1 VTTFLLASAEK
12 HDVNILRVPLDEL
25 LIGTVAFLLV
35 FFALAKFV
43 FPRIS
48 KTLDERADAIE
59 GGIKRAQDSQDEA
72 TALLESYKAQLAD
85 ARTEAAAIR
94 NQAQAEKATIIEQ
107 AKSEAATAA
116 AAVTERASASIEAER
131 AQAVVSL
138 RRDVSDLALT
148 LAGKVVGETLQ
159 DDAKA
164 RATVDRFIAELEAQ
178 AAK

>member
-1 VTTFLLASAEK
+1 VTHILLAAENA
-12 HDVNILRVPLDEL
+12 HEYQVLGVPGSEL
-25 LIGTVAFLLV
+25 IIGTVAFLLV
-35 FFALAKFV
+35 FFALAKFA
-43 FPRIS
+43 FPAIN
-48 KTLDERADAIE
+48 KTLEERADAIE
-59 GGIKRAQDSQDEA
+59 GGIRRAQESQEEA
-72 TALLESYKAQLAD
+72 AQLLESYKAQLAE

-94 NQAQAEKATIIEQ
+94 AQAQAEKATIIES

-131 AQAVVSL
+131 AQAVASL